1 MTTNVNLINLFLGK
15 IQLFLNKRK
24 VNVETE
30 IQKIA
35 DYILT
40 TKDNALPSYLKNTV
54 DFISYMDD
62 VCFSD
67 KTLYGLFEI
76 ISMHSKVFQRI
87 LLIHSIHR
95 QLFRVFGLIL
105 GCIWKT
111 RGIKTYVI
119 HHLKHNDNC
128 MTEIVKDLR
137 AFKRFARF
145 LHPIE
150 CSRNIM
156 QREVVEMEMEGKSF
170 YELDCLLTLMERAKS
185 DPYLLLTIIK
195 LRMLQFTI
203 FWQMFAVAKYQS
215 HSDIIANDLRNL
227 IWFRMKEN
235 RIFFENLSDDI
246 LSSAFSSNESSIVM
260 NYLSCIDL
268 NSCSSE

>member
-1 MTTNVNLINLFLGK
+1 M
-15 IQLFLNKRK
+15 
-24 VNVETE
+24 NVETE
-30 IQKIA
+30 VQNIA

-40 TKDNALPSYLKNTV
+40 EKDSTLPSYLKNTV
-54 DFISYMDD
+54 DFISYIDD

-76 ISMHSKVFQRI
+76 ISMNSKLFQRI
-87 LLIHSIHR
+87 LLFHPIHR
-95 QLFRVFGLIL
+95 QLLRIFGLIL
-105 GCIWKT
+105 SCIWKT

-128 MTEIVKDLR
+128 QPEIVKDLI

-156 QREVVEMEMEGKSF
+156 QREVLEMEAEGKSF
-170 YELDCLLTLMERAKS
+170 KELDCLLTLMERAQS

-195 LRMLQFTI
+195 LRMLQLTI
-203 FWQMFAVAKYQS
+203 FWQMFAVAKYPS
-215 HSDIIANDLRNL
+215 HCDNIANDLRNL
-227 IWFRMKEN
+227 IWFRMKEY
-235 RIFFENLSDDI
+235 RIIFEKFSDDI